1 MDEKM
6 KVLFIHNA
14 VPEYRIEFWKKLAQK
29 VELKILI
36 TQKGLEDQIYGL
48 NKNTETLDI
57 VYWDESWIKKVCE
70 YNVVIVPPIE
80 SLKEYKI
87 ANVIAYKCKKNKI
100 TCLYWN
106 ERWEWKGEINSL
118 KRNLSRWGHRKLIK
132 KVCDE
137 CNGVIASGTKAKE
150 YLEGLNVAYK
160 VAIAYDSS
168 TSPKA
173 IDKIDFVR
181 KYGISDKDKVI
192 LYLGRVVK
200 RKGLYNL
207 LKSYKMIKS
216 NAWLIVG
223 GDGEDYQRCYEYV
236 ENNKLDKVIFIGKV
250 QPEIRSEYF
259 KRADVFVLSSL
270 LIEAWGLTVNEALE
284 QGTPVIVTDACGVA
298 YDLADGINCIKIES
312 GNNIQLA
319 DILSKVLKESK
330 NEVACKQL
338 YQRFSVSNM
347 VDSFY
352 EVISKQ

>member
-1 MDEKM
+1 MNEKI

-14 VPEYRIEFWKKLAQK
+14 VPEYRIEFWKGLAKK

-36 TQKGLEDQIYGL
+36 TQNGLEDQIYGL
-48 NKNTETLDI
+48 DKNTETLDI
-57 VYWDESWIKKVCE
+57 VYWDKSWIKKV
-70 YNVVIVPPIE
+70 YDYDVVIVPPIE

-87 ANVIAYKCKKNKI
+87 ARAVASKCKKSNRS
-100 TCLYWN
+100 CLYWN
-106 ERWEWKGEINSL
+106 ERWEWEGEVDSFI
-118 KRNLSRWGHRKLIK
+118 KKLSRWGHRKLIK

-137 CNGVIASGTKAKE
+137 CYGTIASGTKAKE
-150 YLEGLNVAYK
+150 YLEKLNTTYNVT
-160 VAIAYDSS
+160 IAYDSS

-173 IDKIDFVR
+173 IEKIDFMR
-181 KYGISDKDKVI
+181 QYRISDKDKVI
-192 LYLGRVVK
+192 LYLGRVIK

-207 LKSYKMIKS
+207 LVSYKMINS

-250 QPEIRSEYF
+250 QPEMRSEYF

-270 LIEAWGLTVNEALE
+270 LLEAWGLTVNEALE

-298 YDLADGINCIKIES
+298 YDLADGTNCIKIES

-319 DILSKVLKESK
+319 NMLSKLLKEPK
-330 NEVACKQL
+330 NEVACKQH